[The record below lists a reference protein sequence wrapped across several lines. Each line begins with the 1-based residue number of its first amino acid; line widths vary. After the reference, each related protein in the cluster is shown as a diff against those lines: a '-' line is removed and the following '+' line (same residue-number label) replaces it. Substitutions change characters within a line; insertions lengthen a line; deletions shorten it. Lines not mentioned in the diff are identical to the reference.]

1 MSTGKQ
7 KRKTVHK
14 SKNNNKLNNTHKQV
28 GLFSQ
33 YPQLFLFIGGLL
45 ILTGIC
51 LITIGILSHVKLGL
65 AMLSI
70 FFGITTVIFA
80 NSALPKKLEKR

>member
-1 MSTGKQ
+1 MSTGKH
-7 KRKTVHK
+7 KRKTVNNGHK
-14 SKNNNKLNNTHKQV
+14 NKSLKNTNKHPSLI
-28 GLFSQ
+28 GR
-33 YPQLFLFIGGLL
+33 YPQLFFFIGALL

-51 LITIGILSHVKLGL
+51 LITIGILNHAKLGL

-80 NSALPKKLEKR
+80 NSALPSKH